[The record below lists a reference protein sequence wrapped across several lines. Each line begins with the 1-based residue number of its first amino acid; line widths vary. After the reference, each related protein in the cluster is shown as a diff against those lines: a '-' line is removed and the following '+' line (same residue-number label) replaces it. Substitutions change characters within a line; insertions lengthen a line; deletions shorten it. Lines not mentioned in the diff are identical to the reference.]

1 MLTKE
6 QMFQE
11 LNEKTFNPMNDV
23 AFKFIFGKEERKN
36 ITLDFLDAFLYE
48 RLEHHITDITYKN
61 TELVPLAEDGK
72 LTRLDVR
79 CDLSSGE
86 QVDVEVQVLNL
97 KNMRRRTLYYWAQM
111 YLFSL
116 ARGQTYRDL
125 KPAITINILAF
136 ELLPQKAPLAMYTI
150 MNPETGD
157 ELNKDLSLFFV
168 EIPKFAREPKKKISE
183 MTKMERWMAY
193 FANQLDDHEREEL
206 AMSDAAI
213 SGAMDAARVFLADD
227 DERWN
232 YINRQ
237 MAILDYNSGI
247 QDSREEG
254 LKEGRREGLRE
265 GRKEGRREGRREGI
279 GIGRV
284 GMLAELVRDGV
295 LTLGQAAEKA
305 GMPEKE
311 FQKAMENL
319 EMSNEETP

>member
-1 MLTKE
+1 MRTRKHYGIY
-6 QMFQE
+6 
-11 LNEKTFNPMNDV
+11 P
-23 AFKFIFGKEERKN
+23 ERV
-36 ITLDFLDAFLYE
+36 Y
-48 RLEHHITDITYKN
+48 
-61 TELVPLAEDGK
+61 G
-72 LTRLDVR
+72 
-79 CDLSSGE
+79 
-86 QVDVEVQVLNL
+86 
-97 KNMRRRTLYYWAQM
+97 
-111 YLFSL
+111 
-116 ARGQTYRDL
+116 
-125 KPAITINILAF
+125 
-136 ELLPQKAPLAMYTI
+136 
-150 MNPETGD
+150 
-157 ELNKDLSLFFV
+157 

-254 LKEGRREGLRE
+254 LREGLKEGRREGQ
-265 GRKEGRREGRREGI
+265 REGRREGI

-319 EMSNEETP
+319 EMSSEETP

>member
-1 MLTKE
+1 MRTRKHYGIY
-6 QMFQE
+6 
-11 LNEKTFNPMNDV
+11 P
-23 AFKFIFGKEERKN
+23 ERV
-36 ITLDFLDAFLYE
+36 Y
-48 RLEHHITDITYKN
+48 
-61 TELVPLAEDGK
+61 G
-72 LTRLDVR
+72 
-79 CDLSSGE
+79 
-86 QVDVEVQVLNL
+86 
-97 KNMRRRTLYYWAQM
+97 
-111 YLFSL
+111 
-116 ARGQTYRDL
+116 
-125 KPAITINILAF
+125 
-136 ELLPQKAPLAMYTI
+136 
-150 MNPETGD
+150 
-157 ELNKDLSLFFV
+157 
-168 EIPKFAREPKKKISE
+168 EIPKFAREPKKKIGE

-254 LKEGRREGLRE
+254 LKEGL
-265 GRKEGRREGRREGI
+265 KEGRREGRREGI

-305 GMPEKE
+305 GMTEKD
-311 FQKAMENL
+311 FQKTMEKPGD
-319 EMSNEETP
+319 E

>member
-1 MLTKE
+1 
-6 QMFQE
+6 
-11 LNEKTFNPMNDV
+11 
-23 AFKFIFGKEERKN
+23 
-36 ITLDFLDAFLYE
+36 
-48 RLEHHITDITYKN
+48 
-61 TELVPLAEDGK
+61 
-72 LTRLDVR
+72 
-79 CDLSSGE
+79 
-86 QVDVEVQVLNL
+86 
-97 KNMRRRTLYYWAQM
+97 
-111 YLFSL
+111 
-116 ARGQTYRDL
+116 
-125 KPAITINILAF
+125 
-136 ELLPQKAPLAMYTI
+136 
-150 MNPETGD
+150 
-157 ELNKDLSLFFV
+157 
-168 EIPKFAREPKKKISE
+168 
-183 MTKMERWMAY
+183 MAY

-254 LKEGRREGLRE
+254 LKKGRREGLRE

-305 GMPEKE
+305 GMREKE
-311 FQKAMENL
+311 FQKAMESP
-319 EMSNEETP
+319 EMSNEDTP

>member
-1 MLTKE
+1 
-6 QMFQE
+6 
-11 LNEKTFNPMNDV
+11 
-23 AFKFIFGKEERKN
+23 
-36 ITLDFLDAFLYE
+36 
-48 RLEHHITDITYKN
+48 
-61 TELVPLAEDGK
+61 
-72 LTRLDVR
+72 
-79 CDLSSGE
+79 
-86 QVDVEVQVLNL
+86 
-97 KNMRRRTLYYWAQM
+97 
-111 YLFSL
+111 
-116 ARGQTYRDL
+116 
-125 KPAITINILAF
+125 
-136 ELLPQKAPLAMYTI
+136 
-150 MNPETGD
+150 
-157 ELNKDLSLFFV
+157 
-168 EIPKFAREPKKKISE
+168 
-183 MTKMERWMAY
+183 MAY

-247 QDSREEG
+247 QDLREEGLREG
-254 LKEGRREGLRE
+254 LKEGR
-265 GRKEGRREGRREGI
+265 KEGQREGRREGI

-319 EMSNEETP
+319 EMSSEETP

>member
-1 MLTKE
+1 
-6 QMFQE
+6 
-11 LNEKTFNPMNDV
+11 
-23 AFKFIFGKEERKN
+23 
-36 ITLDFLDAFLYE
+36 
-48 RLEHHITDITYKN
+48 
-61 TELVPLAEDGK
+61 
-72 LTRLDVR
+72 
-79 CDLSSGE
+79 
-86 QVDVEVQVLNL
+86 
-97 KNMRRRTLYYWAQM
+97 
-111 YLFSL
+111 
-116 ARGQTYRDL
+116 
-125 KPAITINILAF
+125 
-136 ELLPQKAPLAMYTI
+136 
-150 MNPETGD
+150 
-157 ELNKDLSLFFV
+157 
-168 EIPKFAREPKKKISE
+168 
-183 MTKMERWMAY
+183 MAY

-254 LKEGRREGLRE
+254 LKKGRREGLRE
-265 GRKEGRREGRREGI
+265 GRKEGRREGRREGRKEGRKEGI

>member
-1 MLTKE
+1 MSGSSTISQASPTK
-6 QMFQE
+6 
-11 LNEKTFNPMNDV
+11 
-23 AFKFIFGKEERKN
+23 I
-36 ITLDFLDAFLYE
+36 
-48 RLEHHITDITYKN
+48 

-136 ELLPQKAPLAMYTI
+136 ELLPQKEPLAMYTI

-183 MTKMERWMAY
+183 MTKMGVGW
-193 FANQLDDHEREEL
+193 H
-206 AMSDAAI
+206 
-213 SGAMDAARVFLADD
+213 
-227 DERWN
+227 
-232 YINRQ
+232 
-237 MAILDYNSGI
+237 ILPTNSTI
-247 QDSREEG
+247 A
-254 LKEGRREGLRE
+254 KGR
-265 GRKEGRREGRREGI
+265 
-279 GIGRV
+279 
-284 GMLAELVRDGV
+284 
-295 LTLGQAAEKA
+295 
-305 GMPEKE
+305 
-311 FQKAMENL
+311 NL
-319 EMSNEETP
+319 P

>member
-1 MLTKE
+1 MRTRKHYGIY
-6 QMFQE
+6 
-11 LNEKTFNPMNDV
+11 P
-23 AFKFIFGKEERKN
+23 ERV
-36 ITLDFLDAFLYE
+36 Y
-48 RLEHHITDITYKN
+48 
-61 TELVPLAEDGK
+61 G
-72 LTRLDVR
+72 
-79 CDLSSGE
+79 
-86 QVDVEVQVLNL
+86 
-97 KNMRRRTLYYWAQM
+97 
-111 YLFSL
+111 
-116 ARGQTYRDL
+116 
-125 KPAITINILAF
+125 
-136 ELLPQKAPLAMYTI
+136 
-150 MNPETGD
+150 
-157 ELNKDLSLFFV
+157 

-265 GRKEGRREGRREGI
+265 GRKEGRREGI

>member
-1 MLTKE
+1 
-6 QMFQE
+6 
-11 LNEKTFNPMNDV
+11 
-23 AFKFIFGKEERKN
+23 
-36 ITLDFLDAFLYE
+36 
-48 RLEHHITDITYKN
+48 
-61 TELVPLAEDGK
+61 
-72 LTRLDVR
+72 
-79 CDLSSGE
+79 
-86 QVDVEVQVLNL
+86 
-97 KNMRRRTLYYWAQM
+97 
-111 YLFSL
+111 
-116 ARGQTYRDL
+116 
-125 KPAITINILAF
+125 
-136 ELLPQKAPLAMYTI
+136 
-150 MNPETGD
+150 
-157 ELNKDLSLFFV
+157 
-168 EIPKFAREPKKKISE
+168 
-183 MTKMERWMAY
+183 MERWMAY

-284 GMLAELVRDGV
+284 GMLAELVRDGA
-295 LTLGQAAEKA
+295 LTLGQAARKA
-305 GMPEKE
+305 EMTEKE

>member
-1 MLTKE
+1 
-6 QMFQE
+6 
-11 LNEKTFNPMNDV
+11 
-23 AFKFIFGKEERKN
+23 
-36 ITLDFLDAFLYE
+36 
-48 RLEHHITDITYKN
+48 
-61 TELVPLAEDGK
+61 
-72 LTRLDVR
+72 
-79 CDLSSGE
+79 
-86 QVDVEVQVLNL
+86 
-97 KNMRRRTLYYWAQM
+97 
-111 YLFSL
+111 
-116 ARGQTYRDL
+116 
-125 KPAITINILAF
+125 
-136 ELLPQKAPLAMYTI
+136 
-150 MNPETGD
+150 
-157 ELNKDLSLFFV
+157 
-168 EIPKFAREPKKKISE
+168 
-183 MTKMERWMAY
+183 MAY

-265 GRKEGRREGRREGI
+265 GRKEGI

-305 GMPEKE
+305 GMREKE
-311 FQKAMENL
+311 FQKAMESP